1 MAIMLE
7 EGGRRKEE
15 GGRRKEERGRRKEQ
29 DKFLD
34 EIVKNSIKA

>member
-15 GGRRKEERGRRKEQ
+15 RGRRTEQ